1 MGCVG
6 ADAIGDS
13 GRDIVVRDAYGLA
26 PAQMKKGMECMGKA
40 VNPFIPLY
48 RTCDTGTNEEKYQ
61 LLKDGKL
68 TITIPSDEITTIEY
82 KREQN

>member
-1 MGCVG
+1 
-6 ADAIGDS
+6 
-13 GRDIVVRDAYGLA
+13 
-26 PAQMKKGMECMGKA
+26 MKKGMECMGKA

-68 TITIPSDEITTIEY
+68 TVPRWHDA
-82 KREQN
+82 